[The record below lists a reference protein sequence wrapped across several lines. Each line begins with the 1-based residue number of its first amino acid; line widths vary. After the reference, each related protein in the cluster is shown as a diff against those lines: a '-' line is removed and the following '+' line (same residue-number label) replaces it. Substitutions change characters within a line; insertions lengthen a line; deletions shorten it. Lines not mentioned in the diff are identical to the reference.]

1 MSDYP
6 VLDNRPINK
15 WKVAEL
21 REELNRRNLM
31 TKGLKDELVRRLNE
45 DICKEMEAAEVEE
58 SKDDERDID
67 PASGLEDTEPEPDP
81 VKLVNDVLEHPQ
93 SEVTKGSDL
102 NTDSACGLEDAQPN
116 SNPAKLVDNVQKH
129 RQNEVNDIGG
139 DVARASRKNCLV
151 EIDQN
156 KVLDEVATGGTDEVL
171 KHRQNDVN
179 EIDGDVANASSKSY
193 LVEVDQ
199 IKVLDE
205 VPTGGTDAAAGESK
219 HSEAPVGSTG
229 VINEIASAATASTDQ
244 FIEDKLD
251 KEHKVI
257 DSSQDNYVVDGVS
270 RVQDVSIPGSSIGQ
284 DGEDMKISS
293 SEGVLED
300 NLRRQ
305 ENDVE
310 VTPVASKESF
320 ENNCIKLDTEG
331 LKLSGM
337 EAEPHMSNPATQVYE
352 VNPNLG
358 SQVKSDSFST
368 DTLPINENKD
378 LNDNADNVKLETEVV
393 RQEAELQ
400 SSSKDLS
407 DVGSSHPLDDQK
419 PHEMQGLVGET
430 DDDKSSNVKFSMKND
445 NADEV
450 SVDVS
455 KVEHGLESKTSN
467 NSEQTN
473 IHFEKART
481 LGDVVEPSLSPEK
494 IEASAEDKHGLAA
507 SGDDRKDF
515 SKIIDVVDG
524 ENMEKINLDQSD
536 DSMEEDV
543 VETKHVDFDHLSKKE
558 NDNTEEPIIGMTE
571 EPGVQPSGSSDVM
584 QQAIPSEKVESLQ
597 ETKDKSHELSEKRKF
612 QDEAG
617 GGSKEPAK
625 RQRRWNTET
634 LKTAEPLNSNI
645 ALSKK
650 IVQATPVKPILGRTN
665 STGGGDAPKER
676 IVPKSSK
683 TATNS
688 LKIENFLRPFTLK
701 AVQELLGRTGE
712 VCSFWMD
719 QIKTHCYVMYSS
731 VEEAIETRNAVYN
744 LQWPPNGGRLLVADF
759 VDPQQV
765 QTKVEGREPASPPN
779 NTSPAVPPA
788 SSSFQAPPAQQQGRK
803 QQAESEHP
811 LARQPPPPPSAPPT
825 KEMLPSPVA
834 DKNDPPIVTLDD
846 LFRKTKV
853 TPRIYYLP
861 LTDEEVARRLSIRGN
876 AKH

>member
-21 REELNRRNLM
+21 REELKRRNLV
-31 TKGLKDELVRRLNE
+31 TKGLKDDLVRRLNE
-45 DICKEMEAAEVEE
+45 AICIEMEAAAVEE
-58 SKDDERDID
+58 SKDDDRNID
-67 PASGLEDTEPEPDP
+67 SASGLEDTEPEPDHF
-81 VKLVNDVLEHPQ
+81 KLGDDVLEHPQ
-93 SEVTKGSDL
+93 NEVTKGSDHI
-102 NTDSACGLEDAQPN
+102 TGSAYGLENAQPN
-116 SNPAKLVDNVQKH
+116 INPATLIDNVQKQYQDEVNDIDGDVARASTKNCLVGIDQNNVLDEVATGGNDDVLKH
-129 RQNEVNDIGG
+129 HQNEVNDIDG
-139 DVARASRKNCLV
+139 DVSSASTKNSLV

-156 KVLDEVATGGTDEVL
+156 KVLDEVATGDTAD
-171 KHRQNDVN
+171 
-179 EIDGDVANASSKSY
+179 
-193 LVEVDQ
+193 
-199 IKVLDE
+199 
-205 VPTGGTDAAAGESK
+205 GESK
-219 HSEAPVGSTG
+219 HLEAPFGSTS
-229 VINEIASAATASTDQ
+229 VISEIASTDQ
-244 FIEDKLD
+244 LVEDKLD

-270 RVQDVSIPGSSIGQ
+270 EVRDGSIPGSNTRQ
-284 DGEDMKISS
+284 DIEDMKISS
-293 SEGVLED
+293 YEGVLED

-310 VTPVASKESF
+310 VTPATSKEALK
-320 ENNCIKLDTEG
+320 NNSIKLDNEG

-337 EAEPHMSNPATQVYE
+337 DAEPDMSNPATQVYE

-378 LNDNADNVKLETEVV
+378 LNDNLNADNVKLETEVV
-393 RQEAELQ
+393 RQEMELQ

-407 DVGSSHPLDDQK
+407 GVGSSHPLDGQM

-430 DDDKSSNVKFSMKND
+430 DDVKSSDVKFSMKND
-445 NADEV
+445 NADQV

-455 KVEHGLESKTSN
+455 KVEHGLESKTPN
-467 NSEQTN
+467 NSEQTD
-473 IHFEKART
+473 IQFEKART
-481 LGDVVEPSLSPEK
+481 LGDVVAPSLSPKK

-507 SGDDRKDF
+507 SGDDTKDF
-515 SKIIDVVDG
+515 SKITDVVDG
-524 ENMEKINLDQSD
+524 ENMEKINLDQSSAD

-543 VETKHVDFDHLSKKE
+543 VETKHVDFDHISQKE
-558 NDNTEEPIIGMTE
+558 NDKTEEFVTGMTE
-571 EPGVQPSGSSDVM
+571 EPKVRPSGSSDAM
-584 QQAIPSEKVESLQ
+584 QLDIPSEKVDSPQ
-597 ETKDKSHELSEKRKF
+597 ETKDKSLDLSEKRKF

-617 GGSKEPAK
+617 GESKEPAK
-625 RQRRWNTET
+625 RQRRWNTES
-634 LKTAEPLNSNI
+634 LKTAEPQNSSI
-645 ALSKK
+645 ALTKK
-650 IVQATPVKPILGRTN
+650 VVQPTPTKPILGRTN
-665 STGGGDAPKER
+665 STVGGDSPKER
-676 IVPKSSK
+676 FVPKSSK
-683 TATNS
+683 TATTS

-701 AVQELLGRTGE
+701 AVQELLARTGE

-719 QIKTHCYVMYSS
+719 QIKTHCYVTYSS

-744 LQWPPNGGRLLVADF
+744 LQWPPNGGRLLAADF

-765 QTKVEGREPASPPN
+765 QTKIEGQEPASPPKV
-779 NTSPAVPPA
+779 TSPAVPPA

-803 QQAESEHP
+803 QQAELEHS
-811 LARQPPPPPSAPPT
+811 LARQPPLAPPSAPPT

-846 LFRKTKV
+846 LFRKTKA

-861 LTDEEVARRLSIRGN
+861 LTDEEVAKKLAIRGN

>member
-21 REELNRRNLM
+21 REELKRRNL
-31 TKGLKDELVRRLNE
+31 TAKGLKDDLVRRLNE
-45 DICKEMEAAEVEE
+45 SICEEMEAAEVEE
-58 SKDDERDID
+58 SKDDDRDID

-81 VKLVNDVLEHPQ
+81 VKLVDDDLEHPQ
-93 SEVTKGSDL
+93 SEVTKGSDH

-116 SNPAKLVDNVQKH
+116 SNLAKLVDNVQKH
-129 RQNEVNDIGG
+129 QKDEVNDIAG
-139 DVARASRKNCLV
+139 DVVRASTKNCLV

-156 KVLDEVATGGTDEVL
+156 KVLDEVAIGGTDDGL
-171 KHRQNDVN
+171 KHRQNEVN
-179 EIDGDVANASSKSY
+179 DIDGGVASASTKNCLGEIDQN
-193 LVEVDQ
+193 
-199 IKVLDE
+199 KVLDE
-205 VPTGGTDAAAGESK
+205 VATGGTDAAAGESK
-219 HSEAPVGSTG
+219 HSEASVGSTS
-229 VINEIASAATASTDQ
+229 VVNKIVSTDQ
-244 FIEDKLD
+244 FID

-270 RVQDVSIPGSSIGQ
+270 GVPDVFIPASSTRQDI
-284 DGEDMKISS
+284 EDMKISS
-293 SEGVLED
+293 SVGV
-300 NLRRQ
+300 Q

-310 VTPVASKESF
+310 VTPVTSKEALKKDS
-320 ENNCIKLDTEG
+320 IKLDNEG

-337 EAEPHMSNPATQVYE
+337 DAEPDMSNSATQVYE
-352 VNPNLG
+352 ANPNLG

-378 LNDNADNVKLETEVV
+378 LNDNLNADNVKLETEVV
-393 RQEAELQ
+393 RQEMELQ
-400 SSSKDLS
+400 SSSKDRS
-407 DVGSSHPLDDQK
+407 DVGSVHPLDDQM

-430 DDDKSSNVKFSMKND
+430 DDDKSSDVRFSMKND
-445 NADEV
+445 NADQV
-450 SVDVS
+450 SVDIS
-455 KVEHGLESKTSN
+455 KVEHGLESKASN
-467 NSEQTN
+467 SSEQTD
-473 IHFEKART
+473 IQFEKART
-481 LGDVVEPSLSPEK
+481 LGDVVEPSLSPME
-494 IEASAEDKHGLAA
+494 IEASAENKHGLAA

-515 SKIIDVVDG
+515 SKITDVVDG
-524 ENMEKINLDQSD
+524 ENMERINLDQYSAD

-543 VETKHVDFDHLSKKE
+543 VETKHPDFDHVSKKE
-558 NDNTEEPIIGMTE
+558 NDKTEEPIMGMTE
-571 EPGVQPSGSSDVM
+571 EPKVRPSGSSDAM
-584 QQAIPSEKVESLQ
+584 QQDITSEKVESPQ
-597 ETKDKSHELSEKRKF
+597 ETKVKSPDMSEKRKF
-612 QDEAG
+612 QDETG

-625 RQRRWNTET
+625 RQRRWNTES
-634 LKTAEPLNSNI
+634 LKTAEPQNSNI
-645 ALSKK
+645 ALSKNV
-650 IVQATPVKPILGRTN
+650 VQTTPVKPILGRTN
-665 STGGGDAPKER
+665 STVGGDATKER

-683 TATNS
+683 AATNS

-719 QIKTHCYVMYSS
+719 QIKTHCYVTYSS

-765 QTKVEGREPASPPN
+765 QTKVEGREPASPPK

-788 SSSFQAPPAQQQGRK
+788 SFSVQAPPAQQQSRK

-811 LARQPPPPPSAPPT
+811 LTRQPPPPPSAPPT

-846 LFRKTKV
+846 LFRKTKA

-861 LTDEEVARRLSIRGN
+861 LTDEEIAKKLAIRGS
-876 AKH
+876 AKL